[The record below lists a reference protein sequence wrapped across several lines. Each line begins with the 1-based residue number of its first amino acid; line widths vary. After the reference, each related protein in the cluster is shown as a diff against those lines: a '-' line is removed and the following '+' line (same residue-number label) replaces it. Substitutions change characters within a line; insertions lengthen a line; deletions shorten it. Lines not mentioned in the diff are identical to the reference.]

1 MSKFRAC
8 FFPFQE
14 KNFVSAPG
22 VDVECNSNNMTIVIP
37 KSLLRGLDR
46 EHLRL
51 LDTTCRA
58 RETNTHFF
66 LTTLLNGC
74 NTTRRFTPTAIVYS
88 NAVLEIPVAAKG
100 VITRVREIEIPFSC
114 YLSKYGVVSSVASW
128 KPSNRKLV
136 FSNEGKGN
144 FTLSLNMFPDN
155 RFVSP
160 YMKDDFPIGVV
171 LRERLYFEVLV
182 TSDDKQLSII
192 ADRCFA
198 TPTQDQSNPLKY
210 GFIKKGYVICYG
222 ISFHGFIAQVVIKI
236 TTEN

>member
-1 MSKFRAC
+1 MKAHVHHKEIRWVSKFRAC

-46 EHLRL
+46 EHIRL

-128 KPSNRKLV
+128 KPSNRKLQWWRQRKLHTFAEYVPWQQIRESLHERRLPYWCGAARTSV
-136 FSNEGKGN
+136 FWSVSH
-144 FTLSLNMFPDN
+144 LWWQAAVDN
-155 RFVSP
+155 CWQMLRNP
-160 YMKDDFPIGVV
+160 YPGSV
-171 LRERLYFEVLV
+171 
-182 TSDDKQLSII
+182 
-192 ADRCFA
+192 
-198 TPTQDQSNPLKY
+198 
-210 GFIKKGYVICYG
+210 
-222 ISFHGFIAQVVIKI
+222 
-236 TTEN
+236 